1 MKNNVIKLEMYEVVC
16 KCGHVGRS
24 HYVEISFPVKAQSGK
39 EAARIA
45 RGLPRVKHD
54 HKNAILNVCRIDQ
67 TRFVEL
73 MERNSQDPYLHCSC
87 IQDQNLIDLSDRLLA
102 EQKNDSYRTR
112 REKSGRDFY
121 CSKQKIRNAKKYM
134 NHYYNFYEHI
144 DMLA

>member
-16 KCGHVGRS
+16 KCGHVGKS
-24 HYVEISFPVKAQSGK
+24 HYVKISFPIRAQSGK

-54 HKNAILNVCRIDQ
+54 HKDAILDVCRIDQ
-67 TRFVEL
+67 NRFVEL
-73 MERNSQDPYLHCSC
+73 VVRNNHDPYLHCTC
-87 IQDQNLIDLSDRLLA
+87 IQNQNLIDISDRLLA
-102 EQKNDSYRTR
+102 ERKISFYGSRK
-112 REKSGRDFY
+112 EKGGRDFY

-134 NHYYNFYEHI
+134 NHYYNFYECV